1 MAPTPLGNGY
11 WLVAADGGLFNF
23 GAAPFLGSAG
33 DRNQPVAGVAGSP
46 TGHGYW
52 LAGSVGK
59 IFTFGDAVSFG
70 SRA

>member
-1 MAPTPLGNGY
+1 MA
-11 WLVAADGGLFNF
+11 A
-23 GAAPFLGSAG
+23 
-33 DRNQPVAGVAGSP
+33 SP
-46 TGHGYW
+46 SGHGYW